1 MPMVTPTGWRL
12 CAVTVG
18 ISVGIIVL
26 AALLTSNNHLGAG
39 VTSAWSTTGLSQR
52 RGGADDVW
60 TYEGAILPAGM
71 VGEDLAG
78 QDSEGQLELGVR
90 VRSLGPV
97 LGPATA
103 GVHEPLVTPRD
114 PSAEGLLASMGL
126 RDGSSRN
133 ASTEDGHELQPA
145 GARRATSLR
154 ASGTS
159 GFPRLRPSEGTRQRM
174 ECIAS
179 TYPVF
184 DDRRCEEGWDCKAVF
199 SSSCTCCMQELTPPQ
214 ALHLLNGT
222 HVVFVGDST
231 ARRASRQL
239 RCFLDGSRFV
249 DTSDHRTSHGY
260 VEDRSR
266 GVAVNITSYWVPS
279 VSHLLDAIALHGGE
293 AFFQEVRPGT
303 PRVLVLAIGT
313 HDYILHWA
321 AWKAARD
328 AGQPLKIPLRYLK
341 HLASHMGNAVDAIL
355 NASDPTRDMVMLRL
369 PLAQACNGGTKYPN
383 LCAAQG
389 PAQANGV
396 SVDAHDH
403 DYAHLVS
410 EQRRGDL
417 TAREDMGPGAARAYN
432 NAHNNAHNP
441 ASLLD
446 AVQRAQAAHRPRM
459 AVQASGPGPG
469 SASAPA
475 PAVYVKPDSVDPI
488 NDFVEVAAGVLNS
501 VIRRRHGLDVARL
514 PMIPWTKAP
523 PSLDGAGQPLR
534 NTSQGRH
541 RCAEADAGGTHIHPT
556 MGRVAFLQQVLHA
569 MMLMARDRDQWRD
582 RPWSQPTLPEPH
594 SLRVSFQFSRADQGA
609 DSSGGNAS
617 TSR

>member
-78 QDSEGQLELGVR
+78 QDSEGQLELGMR

-126 RDGSSRN
+126 RDRSSGS
-133 ASTEDGHELQPA
+133 ELQPA

-214 ALHLLNGT
+214 AL
-222 HVVFVGDST
+222 SPPQ
-231 ARRASRQL
+231 R
-239 RCFLDGSRFV
+239 
-249 DTSDHRTSHGY
+249 Y
-260 VEDRSR
+260 PR
-266 GVAVNITSYWVPS
+266 GVCGRLHSTTCIPAAA
-279 VSHLLDAIALHGGE
+279 LL
-293 AFFQEVRPGT
+293 P
-303 PRVLVLAIGT
+303 
-313 HDYILHWA
+313 
-321 AWKAARD
+321 
-328 AGQPLKIPLRYLK
+328 
-341 HLASHMGNAVDAIL
+341 
-355 NASDPTRDMVMLRL
+355 
-369 PLAQACNGGTKYPN
+369 
-383 LCAAQG
+383 
-389 PAQANGV
+389 
-396 SVDAHDH
+396 
-403 DYAHLVS
+403 
-410 EQRRGDL
+410 
-417 TAREDMGPGAARAYN
+417 
-432 NAHNNAHNP
+432 
-441 ASLLD
+441 
-446 AVQRAQAAHRPRM
+446 
-459 AVQASGPGPG
+459 
-469 SASAPA
+469 
-475 PAVYVKPDSVDPI
+475 
-488 NDFVEVAAGVLNS
+488 
-501 VIRRRHGLDVARL
+501 
-514 PMIPWTKAP
+514 
-523 PSLDGAGQPLR
+523 
-534 NTSQGRH
+534 
-541 RCAEADAGGTHIHPT
+541 
-556 MGRVAFLQQVLHA
+556 
-569 MMLMARDRDQWRD
+569 
-582 RPWSQPTLPEPH
+582 
-594 SLRVSFQFSRADQGA
+594 
-609 DSSGGNAS
+609 
-617 TSR
+617 